1 MARQDMT
8 LQGYTPPS
16 NTQFSVFLA
25 NRCGTLLELLEVFE
39 DCPARLAA
47 LNVVESADCAIA
59 RLLTTDSDLMRQ
71 ALQDKGLSFAESEV
85 LVVELPGDMM
95 LNHICRA
102 LLGAE
107 LNIHAAYPVMVGVS
121 GASAIVLHCDDMHLA
136 AKILRAKQFD
146 LLGEGDLAAGDV
158 DDSPFDE
165 IV

>member
-8 LQGYTPPS
+8 VQGYTPPS
-16 NTQFSVFLA
+16 NTQFSVFLD

-39 DCPARLAA
+39 GCRSRLAA

-59 RLLTTDSDLMRQ
+59 RLLTTNADLMRQ
-71 ALQDKGLSFAESEV
+71 ALRDKDLSFAESDV
-85 LVVELPGDMM
+85 LVVEVPRDMM
-95 LNHICRA
+95 LNSLCRA

-107 LNIHAAYPVMVGVS
+107 LSIHAAYPVMVGAV
-121 GASAIVLHCDDMHLA
+121 GTSAVVLHCDDIHLA
-136 AKILRAKQFD
+136 AKILRAKRFN